1 MNLGRFQSGQSVTIA
16 VSTLG
21 STSLPVMPDAAPV
34 ATIKDSVGDVILLRK
49 LALERFGSNVFSL
62 DVFLGVRY
70 PLGTYT
76 VEYQWVVGGFTGTG
90 SDTFD
95 VIHGGDVGGRIISM
109 YAYDRPEARYVV
121 AQLTS
126 GNFVQGRNPRL

>member
-1 MNLGRFQSGQSVTIA
+1 MNLGRFQPGQVVKISVATVDGSGTPA
-16 VSTLG
+16 T
-21 STSLPVMPDAAPV
+21 PDAAPV
-34 ATIKDSVGDVILLRK
+34 ATIRNGSNAVIWTGK
-49 LALERFGSNVFSL
+49 LAMDGSTKVFSL
-62 DVFLGVRY
+62 AVFVGIPY

-76 VEYQWVVGGFTGTG
+76 VTYQWAVGGFNGTG

-95 VIHGGDVGGRIISM
+95 VIHGGDVGGRVISM

-126 GNFVQGRNPRL
+126 GNIVQGRNPRL

>member
-1 MNLGRFQSGQSVTIA
+1 MNLGRFQPGQVVNISIQTVD
-16 VSTLG
+16 SFD
-21 STSLPVMPDAAPV
+21 LPATPDAAPV
-34 ATIKDSVGDVILLRK
+34 AKIRDSLNAVVFSGKMAMD
-49 LALERFGSNVFSL
+49 GSTKVFSL
-62 DVFLGVRY
+62 SVFVGISY

-76 VEYQWVVGGFTGTG
+76 VSYQWVVGGFHGTG

-126 GNFVQGRNPRL
+126 GNVVQGRNPRL